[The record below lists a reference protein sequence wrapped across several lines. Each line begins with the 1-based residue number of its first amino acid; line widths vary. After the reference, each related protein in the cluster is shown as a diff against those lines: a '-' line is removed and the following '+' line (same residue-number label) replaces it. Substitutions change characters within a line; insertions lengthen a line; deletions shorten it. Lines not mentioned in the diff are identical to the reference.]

1 MKVEDIIFR
10 GRKKDGEWAYGDLTR
25 FQDGTISIEDGIRY
39 YEVDPNTVGQ
49 YTGLKDFYEA
59 EIYDGDILESRA
71 SENKED
77 WKRWKVLYE
86 DGSFEFER
94 IDEKPKRKK
103 KRFIAERNLLCKDEI
118 ELYELVIVG
127 NIHDGLPNDER
138 SETK

>member
-1 MKVEDIIFR
+1 MNIEDILFR
-10 GRKKDGEWAYGDLTR
+10 GRTLDGEWLYGDLMR
-25 FQDGTISIEDGIRY
+25 KPNGKVYIDVYPF
-39 YEVDPNTVGQ
+39 EVDPDTVGQ
-49 YTGLKDFYEA
+49 YTGLKDFCEG

-118 ELYELVIVG
+118 DLYELVIVG
-127 NIHDGLPNDER
+127 NIHDDPELLKEAQI
-138 SETK
+138 